1 MLSLQES
8 ERVQLATFCS
18 ASIEHDADTALIRLE
33 GEFDLSCEDRFH
45 AEVARITAWR
55 PDTVV
60 LDLRGLTF
68 IDSRGLRMVLE
79 LDGASR
85 QRGFELTLVQAD
97 GQVQRVLSITG
108 LDRLLSLDR
117 PLHGLKEEPA
127 R

>member
-1 MLSLQES
+1 MSLHDS
-8 ERVQLATFCS
+8 ERVQLASFCS
-18 ASIEHDADTALIRLE
+18 ASIERDADTAFIRLE

-45 AEVARITAWR
+45 AEVARITAWQ
-55 PDTVV
+55 PGTVV
-60 LDLRGLTF
+60 LDLRDLTF

-85 QRGFELTLVQAD
+85 QRGFELALVQAD

-108 LDRLLSLDR
+108 LDRLLSLAR
-117 PLHGLKEEPA
+117 PAHGLKKEPA